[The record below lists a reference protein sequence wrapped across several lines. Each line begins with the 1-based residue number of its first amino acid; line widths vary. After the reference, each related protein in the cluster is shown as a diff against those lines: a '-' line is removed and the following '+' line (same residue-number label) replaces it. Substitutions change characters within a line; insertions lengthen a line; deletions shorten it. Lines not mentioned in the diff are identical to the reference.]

1 MAKTR
6 KLSLARQFRAMDSKQ
21 RDFLESLDEEERKEY
36 SSFLAIK
43 YAANVEGIPEL
54 EEYQIMATN
63 ERANPH
69 YLALSRH
76 PKLQWLLLTS
86 ISPGMGNHNHYWLR
100 ANAKRGSNRLR
111 NFVEKLYP
119 HLSEDEVDLMISINT
134 VEDFRTLAR
143 DLGWDDRRIR
153 DEL

>member
-1 MAKTR
+1 MVMAKTR

-69 YLALSRH
+69 YLAL
-76 PKLQWLLLTS
+76 
-86 ISPGMGNHNHYWLR
+86 LR

-111 NFVEKLYP
+111 NFVVKLYP

-134 VEDFRTLAR
+134 VEDFRNLAR

>member
-1 MAKTR
+1 MAKPR

-21 RDFLESLDEEERKEY
+21 RDFLESLDEDERKEY
-36 SSFLAIK
+36 SSYLAIK

-54 EEYQIMATN
+54 EEYYIMAAN

-69 YLALSRH
+69 YLSLSRH
-76 PKLQWLLLTS
+76 PKLQWLLLTT
-86 ISPGMGNHNHYWLR
+86 ISPGMGNHNHYWLKAPAR
-100 ANAKRGSNRLR
+100 RGGNRLR

-119 HLSEDEVDLMISINT
+119 HLSDDEVDLMISINT
-134 VEDFRTLAR
+134 VEDFHDYAR
-143 DLGWDDRRIR
+143 QLGWDDRQIR

>member
-1 MAKTR
+1 MAKPR
-6 KLSLARQFRAMDSKQ
+6 KLSLARQFRAMDFKQ
-21 RDFLESLDEEERKEY
+21 RDFLESLDSDERKEF

-43 YAANVEGIPEL
+43 YAANVEGIAEL

-69 YLALSRH
+69 YLALSKH
-76 PKLQWLLLTS
+76 PKLQWLLLTT

-111 NFVEKLYP
+111 NFVEQLHPY
-119 HLSEDEVDLMISINT
+119 LSDDEIDLMISINT
-134 VEDFRTLAR
+134 ENDFRNYAKE
-143 DLGWDDRRIR
+143 LGWDDKRIR